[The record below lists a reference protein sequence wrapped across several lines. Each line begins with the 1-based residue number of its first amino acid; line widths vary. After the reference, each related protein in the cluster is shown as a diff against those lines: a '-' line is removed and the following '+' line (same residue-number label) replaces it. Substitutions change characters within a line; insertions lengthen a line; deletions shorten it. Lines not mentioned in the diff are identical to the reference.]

1 MQDLLNVDFTDMTP
15 AQVQGFLNDVK
26 KETARIIKQGDDG
39 DAERLKKLKG
49 ITREATDFLKITDET
64 KDIQMELVR
73 LQQESLT
80 IADTAADAAKN
91 FVSQIKSQ
99 IETIPIIGSAIA
111 GFIDFDAVGDRVKL
125 AVLSPFAGIAP
136 ALDSSKPALERF
148 GLAFKAALGPIV
160 AILAIIAGAITA
172 ALLKVRN
179 LSKELGTSF
188 AQASRL
194 AKETTVAG
202 FGLLGTGQDASA
214 IAGEIVDTFGS
225 LSNVTANNIKD
236 IGRLATRFGAASKDI
251 VTFQKSLT
259 DTFGVSVNQSEAIV
273 ENVGKLAEAE
283 GVAAG
288 KVIADI
294 AANTEKFAEFAKGG
308 ADGFANAAIEAA
320 KIGSNLSA
328 VLGAADKLLDFETSL
343 TNEFE
348 AQVITG
354 KSFNLE
360 RARQLALQG
369 EIGQLSQ
376 ELASQVGSLGDIQA
390 MNVIERRSI
399 ASAIGVSADDLMK
412 IARGEAVQA
421 EETVQDLQKKTNDIL
436 KAGFSKDE
444 EKLNELINQQ
454 AQNRTIYE

>member
-125 AVLSPFAGIAP
+125 AVLSPFANIAP

>member
-160 AILAIIAGAITA
+160 PILAIIAGAITA

>member
-1 MQDLLNVDFTDMTP
+1 M
-15 AQVQGFLNDVK
+15 
-26 KETARIIKQGDDG
+26 
-39 DAERLKKLKG
+39 
-49 ITREATDFLKITDET
+49 
-64 KDIQMELVR
+64 
-73 LQQESLT
+73 
-80 IADTAADAAKN
+80 
-91 FVSQIKSQ
+91 
-99 IETIPIIGSAIA
+99 
-111 GFIDFDAVGDRVKL
+111 
-125 AVLSPFAGIAP
+125 
-136 ALDSSKPALERF
+136 
-148 GLAFKAALGPIV
+148 
-160 AILAIIAGAITA
+160 
-172 ALLKVRN
+172 
-179 LSKELGTSF
+179 GTSF

>member
-1 MQDLLNVDFTDMTP
+1 
-15 AQVQGFLNDVK
+15 
-26 KETARIIKQGDDG
+26 
-39 DAERLKKLKG
+39 
-49 ITREATDFLKITDET
+49 
-64 KDIQMELVR
+64 MELVR

-328 VLGAADKLLDFETSL
+328 VLGAADKLLDFESSL

>member
-73 LQQESLT
+73 LQQASLT